1 MQAISVV
8 LSLYQNDVV
17 KVINADGNLR
27 DDSTNSYTHFTGYL
41 LQQNVA
47 FGAFRNS
54 NWVTSSTTM
63 KYDGTYV
70 NLGNGLDISTGI
82 FSAPIAG
89 MYVFHFNALC
99 DHSQGTC
106 YLNLRHNGVNSA
118 GSYRLITVSCKIIF
132 QIQ

>member
-63 KYDGTYV
+63 NYDGTYV

-99 DHSQGTC
+99 DDTVC
-106 YLNLRHNGVNSA
+106 YLYLRHNGAITA
-118 GSYRLITVSCKIIF
+118 GSYRQITVSCNKANQRYI
-132 QIQ
+132 

>member
-8 LSLYQNDVV
+8 LNLYQNDVV
-17 KVINADGNLR
+17 KVINAAGKLR

-54 NWVTSSTTM
+54 NWATTSTAMT
-63 KYDGTYV
+63 YDGTYV
-70 NLGNGLDISTGI
+70 NLGNGLDITTGI

-99 DHSQGTC
+99 DHSESTTC
-106 YLNLRHNGVNSA
+106 YLNLRHNGADSA
-118 GSYRLITVSCKIIF
+118 GSYRTIKVSF
-132 QIQ
+132 NVAN